1 LETNWRVGLLITFAT
16 FFNMTQNDRQEGN
29 HLKWPSKSLE
39 MASKIS
45 TLTKDKEGN
54 TADQAAIKRPKVNIV
69 KNNLGMQFAPVT
81 IGFIRDLLGGG
92 DPGF

>member
-1 LETNWRVGLLITFAT
+1 
-16 FFNMTQNDRQEGN
+16 
-29 HLKWPSKSLE
+29 

-69 KNNLGMQFAPVT
+69 KNNLVMQFAPVT
-81 IGFIRDLLGGG
+81 IGFIRD
-92 DPGF
+92 